1 MDIFY
6 LVCQWLLILSF
17 VGFFAAIAWIV
28 VTALK
33 VKTAIMGDAKRLY
46 EPPLRSGKAIAATGK
61 GVFLQEKARVQRVG
75 VVLKGTAAS
84 VKDVAGDVT
93 TVTKSIHPSDLQPV
107 ATDFKAVVGL
117 LGQVST
123 YMKLLSKFRAASH

>member
-1 MDIFY
+1 MDVFY
-6 LVCQWLLILSF
+6 VVCQWLLILALI
-17 VGFFAAIAWIV
+17 GFFGAIAWIV

-61 GVFLQEKARVQRVG
+61 GVFMQEKARVQRVG
-75 VVLKGTAAS
+75 VVLKGTTAS
-84 VKDVAGDVT
+84 VKDAAGDIS
-93 TVTKSIHPSDLQPV
+93 TVARSIHPSDLEPV

-117 LGQVST
+117 LSQVST
-123 YMKLLSKFRAASH
+123 YLRLFSKLRA